1 MNNLILAALIFVLTP
16 QEDAAISEFERQQKQ
31 IKPIEII
38 QVDTMNYETD
48 KVKTFILID
57 NRVVDSMQ
65 LVSDSLKICFLRI
78 KEMGKTK
85 KYNLNDK
92 IRYFDYLLKYT
103 LLDTQRVFM
112 AIEITMNIYT
122 IELNK
127 MQVIME
133 TQQGNTKAE
142 IMNLFRMKKIE
153 LNKISSYYLY
163 RIKEKCLK

>member
-16 QEDAAISEFERQQKQ
+16 QEDAAISEFEQQQKQ

>member
-16 QEDAAISEFERQQKQ
+16 QEDAAISEFEQQQKQ

-65 LVSDSLKICFLRI
+65 LASDSLKICFLRI

>member
-65 LVSDSLKICFLRI
+65 LASDSLKICFLRI